1 MAEQRPSGPESLVRG
16 YGGRISL
23 LLAAGLLVL
32 KIGQQ
37 GLPPLLPTI
46 IDDLA
51 ITTTQAGT
59 ALTTL
64 WAAFALV
71 QYPGGRLSDGLSRRT
86 VLVVALALA
95 IVGFG
100 ILTVVAAYPVLL
112 VAAAFAGAGVGAFV
126 VASRAALSDLFVQKR
141 GRAFGMNQAAGTM
154 GAALAAAVAVGALAL
169 GVWQAAFVPVLVLAA
184 GIALLLSRWSR
195 EPFVVRRVDLALRP
209 TFARVFGTAR
219 IRWLVL
225 SYSMVIFAWNGV
237 LGFLPTF
244 LQAEKGLDP
253 ALASGAFAV
262 PFLIGIVVM
271 PAAGGLSDRLSR
283 LPVTVGAAV
292 VSGVGL
298 GLLVVA
304 DSGLGLA
311 GAIVL
316 FGVGL
321 MAYPPVMQAHLM
333 DAFPS
338 GNMGGDFGAFRTV
351 YQLLASTGP
360 AYVGF
365 VAERA
370 SYALAFGGIAVSLVV
385 SAAIVLYVQRVRR

>member
-1 MAEQRPSGPESLVRG
+1 MAERDAGPESLV
-16 YGGRISL
+16 YGHSGRLSL
-23 LLAAGLLVL
+23 LLAGGLFAL

-59 ALTTL
+59 ALTVV
-64 WAAFALV
+64 WATFAIV
-71 QYPGGRLSDGLSRRT
+71 QYPGGRLSDQLSRRT
-86 VLVVALALA
+86 VLTTALALSF
-95 IVGFG
+95 VGFG
-100 ILTVVAAYPVLL
+100 LLTVVVSYPMLL

-126 VASRAALSDLFVQKR
+126 VVSRAAISDLFVAKR
-141 GRAFGMNQAAGTM
+141 GRAFGFNTAAGTA
-154 GAALAAAVAVGALAL
+154 GSAFAAAVAVGALAI
-169 GVWQAAFVPVLVLAA
+169 GVWQATFVPVLVATVA
-184 GIALLLSRWSR
+184 VALLLGRWSR
-195 EPFVVRRVDLALRP
+195 EPFVVERVDLELRA
-209 TFARVFGTAR
+209 TFARVFGTAE

-253 ALASGAFAV
+253 ALASAGFAV
-262 PFLIGIVVM
+262 PFVVGIVVM
-271 PAAGGLSDRLSR
+271 PLAGGLSDRLSR
-283 LPVTVGAAV
+283 LPVTVGAAIA
-292 VSGVGL
+292 SGLGL
-298 GLLVVA
+298 GLLVL
-304 DSGLGLA
+304 SETGLTLGA
-311 GAIVL
+311 GIVL

-333 DAFPS
+333 DAFPA

-351 YQLLASTGP
+351 YQLLASLGP

-370 SYALAFGGIAVSLVV
+370 GFAPAFGGIAVGLLG
-385 SAAIVLYVQRVRR
+385 SAAIVAVALRAGE